1 MADKQTSRLCYHV
14 IYSHFGP
21 VAAKVSS
28 ALLLRGRLPFGQLVR
43 LSGVTPKATRHA
55 LLILIQHNIIWHSQ
69 SDPEVEGGG
78 EVNYEINWEEPVARL
93 RFGTYL
99 SIVSERLGEV
109 AAQVMQIILDHGK
122 LRVGQVLD
130 ALAFGDKQQSRV
142 VIAAFLSL
150 VTNKY
155 LKPAT
160 AASHHSPR
168 DRVMNY
174 EIECRRE
181 RSAGTILSP
190 KELMEIKMEA
200 GARLQRA
207 EEDADETALIRK
219 EIIGDGRPGKRRVME
234 TEETV
239 NEDVYFKVNYPKL
252 NACIRNEIIVKAA
265 QSRFNV
271 QTAEVLRA
279 ALQATEAKQLN
290 LLDIKSDPVTSH
302 LITPHIS
309 PSIDLGS
316 GLVLPRTRS
325 TSSSKPP
332 SVPKVRDYLT
342 LLTNADD
349 ENTATGRAAA
359 FMAGSTSGGEGKVT
373 VEFEVIGTRL
383 KQKAF
388 EGALRDR
395 FGDDAVK
402 VVRILLNKGK
412 LDEKHLAKIS
422 LMVPSTLRS
431 LLTKLSTASLISLQ
445 EIPRG
450 ADRANPK
457 STIFLWYIDLPKA
470 YANLLSHTYQ
480 TLANIIAISEHE
492 QTQVRAILDKRD
504 RSDVNGDERLLVRG
518 EREALRT
525 WEDKRD
531 RLGIL
536 AMRVEELVFVLRD
549 MIG

>member
-14 IYSHFGP
+14 IHSHFGP

-28 ALLLRGRLPFGQLVR
+28 TLLLRGRLPLSHLIR
-43 LSGVTPKATRHA
+43 LSGVPPKDARHA
-55 LLILIQHNIIWHSQ
+55 LLILIQHNIVWHSQ
-69 SDPEVEGGG
+69 SDPESEGGG
-78 EVNYEINWEEPVARL
+78 DVNYEINWEEPVARL

-99 SIVSERLGEV
+99 SILGERLGEV
-109 AAQVMQIILDHGK
+109 AIEVLQTILDHGK

-130 ALAFGDKQQSRV
+130 SLAFGDKQR
-142 VIAAFLSL
+142 IRLIKAAFLSL
-150 VTNKY
+150 VTQKY
-155 LKPAT
+155 LKPST

-168 DRVMNY
+168 DRLMSY
-174 EIECRRE
+174 EMECRRE
-181 RSAGTILSP
+181 RSAGTILTP
-190 KELMEIKMEA
+190 KELIEIKIEA
-200 GARLQRA
+200 VTRLQRA
-207 EEDADETALIRK
+207 EEAIDETALIRK
-219 EIIGDGRPGKRRVME
+219 DIIGDSKPGKKRVVE
-234 TEETV
+234 TEESV
-239 NEDVYFKVNYPKL
+239 NEEVYFKVNYPKL
-252 NACIRNEIIVKAA
+252 NTCIRNEIIVKAA

-279 ALQATEAKQLN
+279 ALKATESKQYN
-290 LLDIKSDPVTSH
+290 LLDIRSASA
-302 LITPHIS
+302 
-309 PSIDLGS
+309 DLES
-316 GLVLPRTRS
+316 GLILSRSHS
-325 TSSSKPP
+325 TSSSKTPP
-332 SVPKVRDYLT
+332 TPKIRDYLT

-349 ENTATGRAAA
+349 DNTATGRAAA
-359 FMAGSTSGGEGKVT
+359 FMAGATSGADGQGKVT

-402 VVRILLNKGK
+402 VVRILLDKGK

-422 LMVPSTLRS
+422 LMAPSTLRS

-480 TLANIIAISEHE
+480 TLANIVAISEHE

-504 RSDVNGDERLLVRG
+504 RSDVNGDERLLGRG
-518 EREALRT
+518 EREALRA

-536 AMRVEELVFVLRD
+536 AMRVEEMIFVLRD